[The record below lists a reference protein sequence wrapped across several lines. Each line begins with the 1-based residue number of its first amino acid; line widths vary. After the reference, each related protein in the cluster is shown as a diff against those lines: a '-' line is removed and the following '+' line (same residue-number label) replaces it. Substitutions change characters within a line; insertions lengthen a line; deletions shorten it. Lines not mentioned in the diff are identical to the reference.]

1 MDLLYRKEKQ
11 EIRDATKKM
20 AELLD
25 KSGLTYKEFTL
36 ALPTILAVSFK
47 NQNYNEKMI
56 NDYIDTLK
64 KITLTTL
71 KKGGYLGKQ

>member
-20 AELLD
+20 ALLLD

-36 ALPTILAVSFK
+36 ALPTILAVAFK

-56 NDYIDTLK
+56 NTYIDTLK
-64 KITLTTL
+64 NITISTL
-71 KKGGYLGKQ
+71 KKGGYLAKQ